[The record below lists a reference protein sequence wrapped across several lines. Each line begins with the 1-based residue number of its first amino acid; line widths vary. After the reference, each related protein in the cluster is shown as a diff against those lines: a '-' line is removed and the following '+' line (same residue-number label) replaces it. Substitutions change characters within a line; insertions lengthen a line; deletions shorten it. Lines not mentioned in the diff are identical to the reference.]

1 MDSTTGIASLCKYK
15 DVLGKPN
22 EGLHSYRFLNIAIF
36 DVLGTILIA
45 YALSFLFTYKY
56 AFPIIALLLFLLGI
70 ILHWAFCVNT
80 TVNKFLLN
88 LTVPF
93 R

>member
-1 MDSTTGIASLCKYK
+1 MESLCKYK

-22 EGLHSYRFLNIAIF
+22 EGIHSYRFFNVAIL

-45 YALSFLFTYKY
+45 FAISLFFEYKY
-56 AFPIIALLLFLLGI
+56 AFPIITFILFLLGI
-70 ILHWAFCVNT
+70 ILHWLFCVNT
-80 TVNKFLLN
+80 TINKII
-88 LTVPF
+88 VSVIG